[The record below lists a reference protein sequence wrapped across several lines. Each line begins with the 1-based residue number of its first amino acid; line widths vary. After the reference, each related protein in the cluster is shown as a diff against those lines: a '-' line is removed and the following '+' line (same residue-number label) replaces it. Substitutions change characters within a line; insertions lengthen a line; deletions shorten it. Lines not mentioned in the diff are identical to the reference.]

1 MKHLVIAMLAL
12 GLAACET
19 APGKGIDAR
28 GGVMA
33 SLGKGPL
40 TPAALVG
47 AAPSAISARLG
58 EPDFRRAEPHA
69 EIWQYTGG
77 DCSLFVYFY
86 ETDGGALGSSGAAA
100 ASAAAELQNAAAAQK
115 AASSYSASSKQPKA
129 KGRR

>member
-86 ETDGGALGSSGAAA
+86 ETDGGALGSRYVDARRHG
-100 ASAAAELQNAAAAQK
+100 EAQH
-115 AASSYSASSKQPKA
+115 AGFLTPFRP
-129 KGRR
+129 RRSLP

>member
-12 GLAACET
+12 GLAACQT

-86 ETDGGALGSSGAAA
+86 ETDGGALGSRYVDARKLEGGAASKDACLA
-100 ASAAAELQNAAAAQK
+100 AVM
-115 AASSYSASSKQPKA
+115 A
-129 KGRR
+129 KRNTPVS

>member
-1 MKHLVIAMLAL
+1 MKHLLTVVLAL

-40 TPAALVG
+40 TADALVG

-58 EPDFRRAEPHA
+58 APDFRRTEPQA
-69 EIWQYTGG
+69 EIWQYGGG

-86 ETDGGALGSSGAAA
+86 EAETGALGARHVDARKAEGGAANREACLA
-100 ASAAAELQNAAAAQK
+100 AVLARQNAPM
-115 AASSYSASSKQPKA
+115 S
-129 KGRR
+129 

>member
-86 ETDGGALGSSGAAA
+86 ETDGGALGSRYVDARKLEGGAASKDACLA
-100 ASAAAELQNAAAAQK
+100 AVMAERNTPV
-115 AASSYSASSKQPKA
+115 S
-129 KGRR
+129 